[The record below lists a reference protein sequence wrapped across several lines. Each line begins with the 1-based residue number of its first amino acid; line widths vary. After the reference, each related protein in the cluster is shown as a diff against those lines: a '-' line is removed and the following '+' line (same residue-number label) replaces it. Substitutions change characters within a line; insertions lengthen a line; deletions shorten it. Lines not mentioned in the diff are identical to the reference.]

1 MTTFKKQFGKRLKE
15 LKTLRNMTDLQL
27 AEKVGVEEKTVNYWL
42 NGHNSVTF
50 GKLPLIANALDV
62 PVYALFIFD
71 DDVKVTGLGAMSDKD
86 RKIIEKIVKLYL
98 SR

>member
-1 MTTFKKQFGKRLKE
+1 MTTFKKQFGQRLKE

-27 AEKVGVEEKTVNYWL
+27 AEKVGVEEKTVSYWL

-50 GKLPLIANALDV
+50 GKLPLIAEALNV

-71 DDVKVTGLGAMSDKD
+71 KDIEITGFGALSDKD
-86 RKIIEKIVKLYL
+86 KNILEKIIKLYL
-98 SR
+98 SK